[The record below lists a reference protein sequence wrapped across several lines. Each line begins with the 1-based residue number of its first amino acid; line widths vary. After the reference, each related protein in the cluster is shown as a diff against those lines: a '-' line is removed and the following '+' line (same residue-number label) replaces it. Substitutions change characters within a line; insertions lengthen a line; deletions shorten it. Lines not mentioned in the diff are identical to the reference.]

1 VTSDTGAGSGTAD
14 DHEMTQNENTAR
26 VGAAGSVRRG
36 KGSHRRGLFRRRHGS
51 VSPGTLLVR
60 VARTDE
66 DAPAEFRVPTF
77 HPMTVLDVLLAI
89 QREHEPSLG
98 FRFSCRVAMCGTCTL
113 RVNGRSVLACQT
125 VVPEDATALRLDPAA
140 GFPVV
145 RDLIVDTTPFW
156 EQWSRITPYVVPA
169 DGAAEPAVIAP
180 GSPERQAIDPALDCI
195 QCGACFSSCGIA
207 GQPRT
212 FLGPAALNRALVLIQ
227 DSRDTAT
234 RERRELVAGADGVDR
249 CHYIYGC
256 TGSCPKGLDPARSIR
271 RLRKGGGTDGG

>member
-1 VTSDTGAGSGTAD
+1 
-14 DHEMTQNENTAR
+14 M
-26 VGAAGSVRRG
+26 
-36 KGSHRRGLFRRRHGS
+36 
-51 VSPGTLLVR
+51 TLLVR
-60 VARTDE
+60 VARTDPG
-66 DAPAEFRVPTF
+66 APAEFRVETF

-113 RVNGRSVLACQT
+113 RVDGRSALACQT
-125 VVPEDATALRLDPAA
+125 VLPEDATRIRLDPAA

-145 RDLIVDTTPFW
+145 RDLITDTTPFW
-156 EQWSRITPYVVPA
+156 EQWARITPYVVPDEDA
-169 DGAAEPAVIAP
+169 VGGDPAVIP
-180 GSPERQAIDPALDCI
+180 PDSPERRAIDPALDCI

-207 GQPRT
+207 GRPRT

-234 RERRELVAGADGVDR
+234 RQRRELVAGADGVDR

-271 RLRKGGGTDGG
+271 RLRKGGGRDDG